1 MLRTTVHL
9 THLAGRLL
17 DRLGALRGRRDRGGH
32 AVEYAIGIGLGAAA
46 ILGVFAAYRAG
57 LAQIVATWVFD
68 MAGQ

>member
-1 MLRTTVHL
+1 MRSSTGPLSR
-9 THLAGRLL
+9 LAAVLL
-17 DRLGALRGRRDRGGH
+17 ARCRAVRASGDRGGH

-68 MAGQ
+68 MAGN